1 MKKNNNT
8 SETKS
13 FLINVLYHVGFNK
26 KAIKKIASVSS
37 TDVEDNI
44 VE

>member
-1 MKKNNNT
+1 MKRNSNVQ
-8 SETKS
+8 ETKS
-13 FLINVLYHVGFNK
+13 FLINVLYHVGFSK

-37 TDVEDNI
+37 SDIEDNI